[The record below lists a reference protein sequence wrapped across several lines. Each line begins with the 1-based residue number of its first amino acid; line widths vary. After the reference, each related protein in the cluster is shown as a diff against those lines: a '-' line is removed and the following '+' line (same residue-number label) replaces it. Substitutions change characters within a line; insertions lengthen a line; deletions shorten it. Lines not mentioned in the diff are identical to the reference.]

1 MQVGFEGVHRAPPVA
16 EVEAGHGGGG
26 AAGRI
31 HADDR
36 GTDFAVGGERCVGV
50 CRIIVGVDLL
60 EDVRE
65 RYQALGRAG
74 GRARARK
81 LDAGRRTEIA
91 RRAATARWV
100 RTRFGASR
108 FVDLA
113 LPGGDLVDEGLAD
126 LASGR
131 TSAASL
137 LVSLAAP
144 RLRREGVPVTNT
156 QPDPELQLYRLLSS
170 IAGDLGYARY
180 NAHLRLIVS
189 FADACSVVRLANAI
203 QKTRT

>member
-1 MQVGFEGVHRAPPVA
+1 MRWSLPYYC
-16 EVEAGHGGGG
+16 
-26 AAGRI
+26 R
-31 HADDR
+31 R
-36 GTDFAVGGERCVGV
+36 GP
-50 CRIIVGVDLL
+50 
-60 EDVRE
+60 
-65 RYQALGRAG
+65 AG
-74 GRARARK
+74 GCSRALPGVGARRWPCACRN

-170 IAGDLGYARY
+170 NAGDLGYARY

-189 FADACSVVRLANAI
+189 FADACSVVRLANAR